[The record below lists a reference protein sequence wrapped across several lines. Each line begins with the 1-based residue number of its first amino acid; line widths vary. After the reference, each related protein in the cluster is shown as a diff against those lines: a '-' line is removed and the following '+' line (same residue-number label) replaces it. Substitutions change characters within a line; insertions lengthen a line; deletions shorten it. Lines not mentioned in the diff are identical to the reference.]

1 MAAGRNTWNR
11 LIARHGRTAELIRL
25 GDTSDTTVSVK
36 MMRRYAEEDKLEHE
50 ISQQDAWFVVS
61 YTDLIA
67 TSWSGAPQKND
78 RVKIDDQ
85 YFTVFLV
92 EPKSSHGEMVGY
104 QLRCTG
110 GG

>member
-1 MAAGRNTWNR
+1 MAAGRNTWGR
-11 LIARHGRTAELIRL
+11 LIARHGRDTELIRL
-25 GDTSDTTVSVK
+25 GDPSDTTVTVK

-50 ISQQDAWFVVS
+50 VSQQDAWYVVQ
-61 YTDLIA
+61 YTDLVEAGYPI
-67 TSWSGAPQKND
+67 PPIKND
-78 RVKIDDQ
+78 RVKIDGE

-110 GG
+110 